1 MKKRSENTSENLDL
15 MRKRSKY
22 SSKKNLKKKKRKKT
36 GRTFIILLLIIVI
49 SLAFVFISTIK
60 KPLKISESE
69 VVNVEEGDSFYSII
83 NELSNENKI
92 KSPFI
97 IKIYTKLKGLDL
109 EVTRGSHTLDKSMSV
124 NDIAETLKD
133 INNENVITLTIPEGF
148 NVEDIAARVEEKGI
162 CTKDEFLNAVKSY
175 PLPSYVKDNPDKRYN
190 LEGFL
195 FPDTYNFEI
204 GVKPEYIIETMIN
217 RFEEVWDKITEN
229 MDIKEDDIERII
241 NVASVIEKEARVDE
255 DRPLVA
261 SVIYNRLNEDMPLQI
276 DATVIYAHGYYIESV
291 RNRHLAIES
300 KYNTYLHKGLPVG
313 PISNPGMPSIEAALN
328 PADTNYLFYLL
339 ASDDEHYFT
348 DNYDDFLKKKEEL
361 GY

>member
-1 MKKRSENTSENLDL
+1 MKK
-15 MRKRSKY
+15 KP
-22 SSKKNLKKKKRKKT
+22 KNT
-36 GRTFIILLLIIVI
+36 GRTLRKKRAKNTGRTLIILLLIIVI
-49 SLAFVFISTIK
+49 ALASVFISTIK
-60 KPLKISESE
+60 KPLKISQSE

-83 NELSNENKI
+83 NSLSNEKKI

-97 IKIYTKLKGLDL
+97 IKIYAKLTGLDL
-109 EVTRGSHTLDKSMSV
+109 EVVPGSHTLEKGMSV
-124 NDIAETLKD
+124 KDIAKTLKD
-133 INNENVITLTIPEGF
+133 TNNANAITITIPEGF
-148 NVEDIAARVEEKGI
+148 NIEDIATRVEEKGI
-162 CTKDEFLNAVKSY
+162 CTKDEFLSAVKSY

-204 GVKPEYIIETMIN
+204 GVEPEYIIETMIK
-217 RFEEVWDKITEN
+217 RFEEVWNEITEGL
-229 MDIKEDDIERII
+229 DIKEDDIEKII
-241 NVASVIEKEARVDE
+241 NVASIIEKEARVDE
-255 DRPLVA
+255 DRPLIA
-261 SVIYNRLNEDMPLQI
+261 SVIYNRLEQDMPLQI
-276 DATVIYAHGYYIESV
+276 DATVIYAHGYYIENV

-313 PISNPGMPSIEAALN
+313 PICNPGAPSIKAALN
-328 PADTNYLFYLL
+328 PDNTNYLFYLL

>member
-1 MKKRSENTSENLDL
+1 MKKRTKNTGRPLTKKKAKNTGRPLR
-15 MRKRSKY
+15 RKRAKST
-22 SSKKNLKKKKRKKT
+22 R
-36 GRTFIILLLIIVI
+36 RTLIILLLIIVI
-49 SLAFVFISTIK
+49 ALASVFISTVK
-60 KPLKISESE
+60 KPLKISDSE
-69 VVNVEEGDSFYSII
+69 VVNVQEGDSFYSII
-83 NELSNENKI
+83 NRLSNEKKI

-97 IKIYTKLKGLDL
+97 IKIYTKLTGLDL
-109 EVTRGSHTLDKSMSV
+109 EVIPGSHTLDKSMSI
-124 NDIAETLKD
+124 NDIAKTLRD
-133 INNENVITLTIPEGF
+133 TNNANTITVTIPEGF
-148 NVEDIAARVEEKGI
+148 NMEDIAARVQEKGI
-162 CTKDEFLNAVKSY
+162 CTKDEFLSAVKSY

-195 FPDTYNFEI
+195 FPDTYNFEV

-217 RFEEVWDKITEN
+217 RFEEVWGKITEGL
-229 MDIKEDDIERII
+229 DIKEDDIEKVI

-255 DRPLVA
+255 DRPLIA
-261 SVIYNRLNEDMPLQI
+261 SVIYNRLKQDMPLQI

-313 PISNPGMPSIEAALN
+313 PICNPGAPSIEAALN
-328 PADTNYLFYLL
+328 PANTNYLFYLL

>member
-1 MKKRSENTSENLDL
+1 MKK
-15 MRKRSKY
+15 KP
-22 SSKKNLKKKKRKKT
+22 KNT
-36 GRTFIILLLIIVI
+36 GRTLRKKRAKNTGRTLIILLLIIVI
-49 SLAFVFISTIK
+49 ALASVFISTIK
-60 KPLKISESE
+60 KPLKISQSE

-83 NELSNENKI
+83 NSLSNEKKI

-97 IKIYTKLKGLDL
+97 IKIYAKLTGLDL
-109 EVTRGSHTLDKSMSV
+109 EVVPGSHTLEKGVSV
-124 NDIAETLKD
+124 KDIAKTLKD
-133 INNENVITLTIPEGF
+133 TNNANAITITIPEGF
-148 NVEDIAARVEEKGI
+148 NIEDIATRVEEKGI
-162 CTKDEFLNAVKSY
+162 CTKDEFLSAVKSY

-204 GVKPEYIIETMIN
+204 GVEPEYIIETMIK
-217 RFEEVWDKITEN
+217 RFEEVWNEITEGL
-229 MDIKEDDIERII
+229 DIKEDDIEKII
-241 NVASVIEKEARVDE
+241 NVASIIEKEARVDE
-255 DRPLVA
+255 DRPLIA
-261 SVIYNRLNEDMPLQI
+261 SVIYNRLEQDMPLQI
-276 DATVIYAHGYYIESV
+276 DATVIYAHGYYIENV

-313 PISNPGMPSIEAALN
+313 PICNPGAPSIKAALN
-328 PADTNYLFYLL
+328 PANTNYLFYLL

>member
-1 MKKRSENTSENLDL
+1 MKK
-15 MRKRSKY
+15 KP
-22 SSKKNLKKKKRKKT
+22 KNT
-36 GRTFIILLLIIVI
+36 GRTLRKKRAKNTGRTLIILLLIIVI
-49 SLAFVFISTIK
+49 ALASVFISTIK
-60 KPLKISESE
+60 KPLKISQSE

-83 NELSNENKI
+83 NSLSNEKKI

-97 IKIYTKLKGLDL
+97 IKIYAKLTGLDL
-109 EVTRGSHTLDKSMSV
+109 EVVPGSHTLEKGMSV
-124 NDIAETLKD
+124 KDIAKTLKD
-133 INNENVITLTIPEGF
+133 TNNANAITITIPEGF
-148 NVEDIAARVEEKGI
+148 NIEDIATRVEEKGI
-162 CTKDEFLNAVKSY
+162 CTKDEFLSAVKSY

-204 GVKPEYIIETMIN
+204 GVEPEYIIETMIK
-217 RFEEVWDKITEN
+217 RFEGVWSKITEGL
-229 MDIKEDDIERII
+229 DIKEDDIEKII
-241 NVASVIEKEARVDE
+241 NVASIIEKEARVDE
-255 DRPLVA
+255 DRPLIA
-261 SVIYNRLNEDMPLQI
+261 SVIYNRLEQDMPLQI
-276 DATVIYAHGYYIESV
+276 DATVIYAHGYYIENV

-313 PISNPGMPSIEAALN
+313 PICNPGAPSIKAALN
-328 PADTNYLFYLL
+328 PANTNYLFYLL

>member
-109 EVTRGSHTLDKSMSV
+109 EVTRGRHTLDKSMSV

-133 INNENVITLTIPEGF
+133 INNENAITLTIPEGF

-300 KYNTYLHKGLPVG
+300 KYNTYLYKGLPVG
-313 PISNPGMPSIEAALN
+313 PICNPGVESLKAALN
-328 PADTNYLFYLL
+328 PASTDYLFYLL

-348 DNYDDFLKKKEEL
+348 NNYDDFLKKKEEL

>member
-1 MKKRSENTSENLDL
+1 MKK
-15 MRKRSKY
+15 KP
-22 SSKKNLKKKKRKKT
+22 KNT
-36 GRTFIILLLIIVI
+36 GRTLRKKRAKNTGRTLIILLLIIVI
-49 SLAFVFISTIK
+49 ALASVFISTIK
-60 KPLKISESE
+60 KPLKISQSE

-83 NELSNENKI
+83 NSLSNEKKI

-97 IKIYTKLKGLDL
+97 IKIYAKLTGLDL
-109 EVTRGSHTLDKSMSV
+109 EVVPGSHTLEKGMSV
-124 NDIAETLKD
+124 KDIAKTLKD
-133 INNENVITLTIPEGF
+133 TNNANAITITIPEGF
-148 NVEDIAARVEEKGI
+148 NIEDIATRVEEKGI
-162 CTKDEFLNAVKSY
+162 CTKDEFLSAVKSY

-204 GVKPEYIIETMIN
+204 GVEPEYIIETMIK
-217 RFEEVWDKITEN
+217 RFEEVWNEITEGL
-229 MDIKEDDIERII
+229 DIKEDDIEKII
-241 NVASVIEKEARVDE
+241 NVASIIEKEGRVDE
-255 DRPLVA
+255 DRPLIA
-261 SVIYNRLNEDMPLQI
+261 SVIYNRLEQDMPLQI
-276 DATVIYAHGYYIESV
+276 DATVIYAHGYYIENV

-313 PISNPGMPSIEAALN
+313 PICNPGAPSIKAALN
-328 PADTNYLFYLL
+328 PANTNYLFYLL

>member
-1 MKKRSENTSENLDL
+1 MKK
-15 MRKRSKY
+15 KP
-22 SSKKNLKKKKRKKT
+22 KNT
-36 GRTFIILLLIIVI
+36 GRTLRKKRAKNTGRTLIILLLIIVI
-49 SLAFVFISTIK
+49 ALASVFISTIK
-60 KPLKISESE
+60 KPLKISQSE

-83 NELSNENKI
+83 NSLSNEKKI

-97 IKIYTKLKGLDL
+97 IKIYAKLTGLNL
-109 EVTRGSHTLDKSMSV
+109 EVVPGSHTLEKGMSV
-124 NDIAETLKD
+124 KDIAKTLKD
-133 INNENVITLTIPEGF
+133 TNNANAITITIPEGF
-148 NVEDIAARVEEKGI
+148 NIEDIATRVEEKGI
-162 CTKDEFLNAVKSY
+162 CTKDEFLSAVKSY

-204 GVKPEYIIETMIN
+204 GVEPEYIIETMIK
-217 RFEEVWDKITEN
+217 RFEEVWNEITEGL
-229 MDIKEDDIERII
+229 DIKEDDIEKII
-241 NVASVIEKEARVDE
+241 NVASIIEKEARVDE
-255 DRPLVA
+255 DRPLIA
-261 SVIYNRLNEDMPLQI
+261 SVIYNRLEQDMPLQI
-276 DATVIYAHGYYIESV
+276 DATVIYAHGYYIENV

-313 PISNPGMPSIEAALN
+313 PICNPGAPSIKAALN
-328 PADTNYLFYLL
+328 PANTNYLFYLL

>member
-1 MKKRSENTSENLDL
+1 MKKRA
-15 MRKRSKY
+15 
-22 SSKKNLKKKKRKKT
+22 KNT
-36 GRTFIILLLIIVI
+36 GRALIILLLIVVIGIVSI
-49 SLAFVFISTIK
+49 FISTIR
-60 KPLKISESE
+60 KPLKISQSE

-83 NELSNENKI
+83 NRLSNEKKI

-97 IKIYTKLKGLDL
+97 IKIYAKLTGLDL
-109 EVTRGSHTLDKSMSV
+109 EVVPGSHTLDETMSL
-124 NDIAETLKD
+124 NDVAKILKD
-133 INNENVITLTIPEGF
+133 TNNANAITVTIPEGF
-148 NVEDIAARVEEKGI
+148 NVEDIAARVEENGI
-162 CTKDEFLNAVKSY
+162 CTKDEFLSAVKSY
-175 PLPSYVKDNPDKRYN
+175 PLPAYVSDNADKRYN

-204 GVKPEYIIETMIN
+204 GVKPEYIIETMIK
-217 RFEEVWDKITEN
+217 RFEEVWAEVTKG
-229 MDIKEDDIERII
+229 MDIKQEEIEKVI
-241 NVASVIEKEARVDE
+241 NVASIIEKEARVDE
-255 DRPLVA
+255 DRPLIA
-261 SVIYNRLNEDMPLQI
+261 SVIYNRLKQGMPLQI
-276 DATVIYAHGYYIESV
+276 DATVIYAHGYYIENV

-313 PISNPGMPSIEAALN
+313 PICNPGEPSIKAALH